1 MEREAYEFSS
11 LEQPY
16 KRHSPNPME
25 KFTEEDNSQSR
36 LNKRQTTADSIT
48 QNISNIDQQFDILE
62 EQNFESHTTTTT
74 NNPDMSNDQSSSDS
88 SQASQDTP

>member
-1 MEREAYEFSS
+1 
-11 LEQPY
+11 
-16 KRHSPNPME
+16 ME